1 MNQENAK
8 LKKTKDSILIKK
20 NGKYSE
26 EVRELARKRAIYIL
40 VIECGILITY
50 LIFLIAYSIQDKFK
64 LLFLIIQIG
73 LVFFQILSIYFSVHS
88 LIFFKEYIISKSS
101 NMIVL
106 LYCLMIAPLV
116 LMYLEVEQFILP
128 IILQIIFLLVNIIL
142 CILDQ
147 YLIRKFVIDFLKSKQ
162 RYNLQAALHNQ
173 KSFDDYLIK
182 SIMSKSEEN
191 P

>member
-64 LLFLIIQIG
+64 MLFLIIQIG
-73 LVFFQILSIYFSVHS
+73 VVLILYFNQGFLLNSFNLFLCSLINFFQRIHNIQKFQLVKC
-88 LIFFKEYIISKSS
+88 IFY
-101 NMIVL
+101 
-106 LYCLMIAPLV
+106 
-116 LMYLEVEQFILP
+116 YLQECSFIL
-128 IILQIIFLLVNIIL
+128 
-142 CILDQ
+142 
-147 YLIRKFVIDFLKSKQ
+147 
-162 RYNLQAALHNQ
+162 
-173 KSFDDYLIK
+173 FDDC
-182 SIMSKSEEN
+182 SIGFDVLRG
-191 P
+191 